1 MCLSLRSMGAAATSP
16 APQRHRQTEARH
28 KSQRVSKAKQK
39 EEGEEQRRAVQSRAE
54 HKTDQSRAECAV
66 RCGNQE
72 IPLDTSAFIRH
83 YNEFL

>member
-1 MCLSLRSMGAAATSP
+1 MSKSEEHGSRSNIACATKTQ
-16 APQRHRQTEARH
+16 AQTEARH

-39 EEGEEQRRAVQSRAE
+39 EERETEKRSRVEQSRAQNGSE
-54 HKTDQSRAECAV
+54 QSRV
-66 RCGNQE
+66 RNQE